1 MPILDLYTRDNQKAL
16 EAQAELGRREIPKEV
31 GIFDGVLSA
40 TGKGLGAAALE
51 TGRALTYA
59 AGITPSGAIYKGL
72 RDGEAPSLDKWFDES
87 EYGKK
92 LGETVKGLQP
102 DPQTTGKAASI
113 MFEVARMGGKAVGH
127 VMTAGPAAPL
137 TFGLD
142 EGATETFKLTDQGVD
157 AGTAIAAGAVHGA
170 ASAVGMALPAAG
182 KTLKAPEASL
192 LGLLEI
198 LFGVAWT
205 WLGSSESPTP
215 AVISAVSRATATVPM
230 PSMRPTGTTRTTSS
244 GTSLGP
250 RPPGCCTS
258 PPRTSTPTAL
268 PSSVMLNRVPRFT
281 PAMASSSRRIFDSGV
296 D

>member
-142 EGATETFKLTDQGVD
+142 EGATETFKLTDQGRCRD
-157 AGTAIAAGAVHGA
+157 GDCRWRGAWCCIRGGHGA
-170 ASAVGMALPAAG
+170 ACGRQDAEGDRWPGRRWWTRVIHGRAG
-182 KTLKAPEASL
+182 CD
-192 LGLLEI
+192 LGD
-198 LFGVAWT
+198 
-205 WLGSSESPTP
+205 
-215 AVISAVSRATATVPM
+215 
-230 PSMRPTGTTRTTSS
+230 
-244 GTSLGP
+244 P
-250 RPPGCCTS
+250 RIG
-258 PPRTSTPTAL
+258 
-268 PSSVMLNRVPRFT
+268 
-281 PAMASSSRRIFDSGV
+281 
-296 D
+296 